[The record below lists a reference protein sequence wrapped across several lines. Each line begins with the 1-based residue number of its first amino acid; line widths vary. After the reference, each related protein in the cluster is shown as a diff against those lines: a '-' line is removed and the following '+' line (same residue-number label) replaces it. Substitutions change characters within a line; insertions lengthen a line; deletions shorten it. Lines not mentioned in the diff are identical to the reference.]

1 MKKLNNLAALQLT
14 KAQMT
19 QIRGGDIECE
29 IEYENINDEKD
40 LIVEKGT
47 VGTATTTAQA
57 AHIAED
63 KYTAMGYRL
72 KGIRC

>member
-19 QIRGGDIECE
+19 QIRGGDIEC
-29 IEYENINDEKD
+29 IIKYENINDKED
-40 LIVEKGT
+40 IIIEEGT

-72 KGIRC
+72 KGIEC